1 MNIKIGTIIKDLRTE
16 NNITQ
21 DVLATAIGVTP
32 QAISRWEA
40 EGGYPDIELLPA
52 IADFFSVTIDELM
65 GYKLSER
72 AERLSEIKKEMK
84 RLAEVGTIKE
94 RIDYA
99 RLALTRYPSDHEIK
113 DNLAACLYCLYDDTK
128 DESVLPQAESLALS
142 VAENCKDEDIR
153 YNAITTLML
162 IYAATARPDKA
173 LEMTELLT
181 PMKYCRE
188 TAKSWGIGDG
198 NTEVYIQDE
207 IDKLTDTLG
216 MAIQNLV
223 LNADLP
229 NDPSTWDK
237 KIKMMETSNA
247 LYRMIYGDDLMF
259 HHHILAFNYWIIS
272 TYQMAQGKI
281 EQTLISL
288 EKMCEHV
295 TAYDISYQND
305 HGKYFTSIFVDKL
318 IYPEPGKDFHEL
330 HEHSQ
335 CWYMLDR
342 IAHNRYD
349 PIRENERFQAIKKS
363 LEEYSR

>member
-21 DVLATAIGVTP
+21 DSLATAIGVTP

-65 GYKLSER
+65 GYRLSER
-72 AERLSEIKKEMK
+72 EERLSDIKKEMT

-94 RIDYA
+94 CIDYA

-113 DNLAACLYCLYDDTK
+113 DYLAGCLYCLYDDTK
-128 DESVLPQAESLALS
+128 DESFLPEAERLALS

-153 YNAITTLML
+153 YNAVTTLIR

-188 TAKSWGIGDG
+188 TAKSLGIGDG

-207 IDKLTDTLG
+207 IDKLTDSLG
-216 MAIQNLV
+216 TTIQSLV
-223 LNADLP
+223 LSEDLP

-237 KIKMMETSNA
+237 KIKMMETSND
-247 LYRMIYGDDLMF
+247 LYRMIYGDELMF
-259 HHHILAFNYWIIS
+259 YHDRLAFNYWIIS
-272 TYQMAQGKI
+272 TYQMAQGKT
-281 EQTLISL
+281 EETLISL
-288 EKMCEHV
+288 EKMREHAI
-295 TAYDISYQND
+295 AYDISYQND
-305 HGKYFTSIFVDKL
+305 HGKYYTSVFVDKL
-318 IYPEPGKDFHEL
+318 TYPDPGKDFHEPQ
-330 HEHSQ
+330 EHSQ

-349 PIRENERFQAIKKS
+349 PIRKDERFQAIIQS